1 MATNR
6 KRRSYTA
13 AQKEEALY
21 LYQEQGPAAA
31 SRATRIPKGTI
42 VSWARRQGLQS
53 DAAAKTKA
61 ATEAAAVDAGKIR
74 TQVTTKAIGAVDKML
89 DTITQRLPNEAN
101 DMPLKDL
108 ATVLGIVA
116 DKYRALAGM
125 DRGNQNN
132 NAVDMW
138 LSHITGA
145 DS

>member
-1 MATNR
+1 MAAKR

-13 AQKEEALY
+13 AQQEEALR
-21 LYQEQGPAAA
+21 LYQTDGTTAA
-31 SRATRIPKGTI
+31 SKATGIPKNTI
-42 VSWARRQGLQS
+42 QGWARKAGLRTVRS
-53 DAAAKTKA
+53 AKTKA

-138 LSHITGA
+138 LNHITGT